1 MGQSKVLPCS
11 LGAAGAFQPLQP
23 LHSEEHTWASP
34 RIAILEPC
42 PSNKPPLAEHLWG
55 KISPP
60 GFAQMG
66 KPRHGQVAEV
76 AFGPD
81 GEAAAQG
88 SCTPA
93 QTSTNECS
101 NTFPDLCGPPGK
113 APGRGL
119 GFLLGHRKTDR
130 LHIQHAASTSP
141 SISRTHVT
149 SHRDARSV
157 PLPGGACAGL
167 QLTQL
172 PNSLEMIDIPKVTT
186 VSHLWENWTHTR
198 RSGHGLV
205 GMRCTAE
212 TQRELGDL
220 LQHKH

>member
-1 MGQSKVLPCS
+1 MLAGTCNAFSDGWGSSAPRRLSHLAVLRWVLVGQSKVLPCS

-101 NTFPDLCGPPGK
+101 NTFPDLCGPPAK
-113 APGRGL
+113 PL
-119 GFLLGHRKTDR
+119 EEVWGFCLATERQTD
-130 LHIQHAASTSP
+130 STSNTLPPPAPASPAPTSRPTGMPGVCLCPEERAQACSSLSCQTP
-141 SISRTHVT
+141 SR
-149 SHRDARSV
+149 
-157 PLPGGACAGL
+157 
-167 QLTQL
+167 
-172 PNSLEMIDIPKVTT
+172 
-186 VSHLWENWTHTR
+186 
-198 RSGHGLV
+198 
-205 GMRCTAE
+205 
-212 TQRELGDL
+212 
-220 LQHKH
+220 

>member
-1 MGQSKVLPCS
+1 MLAGTCNAFSDGWGSSAPRRLSHLAVLRWVLVGQSKVLPCS

-93 QTSTNECS
+93 QTSTNESS
-101 NTFPDLCGPPGK
+101 NTFPDLCGPPRQSPWKRFGVSAWPQK
-113 APGRGL
+113 
-119 GFLLGHRKTDR
+119 DR
-130 LHIQHAASTSP
+130 PTPHPTRCLHQPQHLPHPRHVPQGCQECASA
-141 SISRTHVT
+141 R
-149 SHRDARSV
+149 RSV
-157 PLPGGACAGL
+157 RRPAAHSAAKLPR
-167 QLTQL
+167 
-172 PNSLEMIDIPKVTT
+172 D
-186 VSHLWENWTHTR
+186 
-198 RSGHGLV
+198 
-205 GMRCTAE
+205 
-212 TQRELGDL
+212 D
-220 LQHKH
+220 